1 MLFFLKILRTYQMND
16 PYLLNM
22 WVANSWLITKCKL
35 VSVINA
41 FSEIFFLLS
50 FFVYL
55 WRLIF
60 PLGIVTR
67 SQAKNGAL
75 FERFAFFLFL
85 FNEFYFLFTKFFFFK
100 KMVTFRVPKTVS
112 GGILMLFL
120 IILWLQILRILGGRI
135 VLIFL

>member
-1 MLFFLKILRTYQMND
+1 MWISLWWYESSIYLLRTIFRKTNIFYPLIRTRMKMLFFLKILRTYQMND

-85 FNEFYFLFTKFFFFK
+85 FNEFYFLFTKFFFF
-100 KMVTFRVPKTVS
+100 
-112 GGILMLFL
+112 
-120 IILWLQILRILGGRI
+120 
-135 VLIFL
+135 